1 MMQREKEAQ
10 KLADKIIA
18 DIMNSPLNM
27 DDCLSVVSTVMVE
40 MALTN
45 DVEVSTLM
53 QNINRLH
60 DLMMRIQSNQSGVVH

>member
-1 MMQREKEAQ
+1 MQREKEAQ

-18 DIMNSPLNM
+18 DVMNSPLNM

-60 DLMMRIQSNQSGVVH
+60 DFMMRIQSNHSGVVH

>member
-1 MMQREKEAQ
+1 MQREKEAQ
-10 KLADKIIA
+10 KLADRIIA
-18 DIMNSPLNM
+18 NIMESPLNM

-60 DLMMRIQSNQSGVVH
+60 DFMMRIQSNQSGVVH

>member
-18 DIMNSPLNM
+18 DVMNSPLNM

-60 DLMMRIQSNQSGVVH
+60 DFMMRIQSNQSGVVH

>member
-1 MMQREKEAQ
+1 MQREKEAQ
-10 KLADKIIA
+10 KLADKIIG
-18 DIMNSPLNM
+18 DIMNSPLDM
-27 DDCLSVVSTVMVE
+27 DDCLSVISTVIVE

-60 DLMMRIQSNQSGVVH
+60 DFMMRIQSNQSGVVH

>member
-18 DIMNSPLNM
+18 DVMNSPLNM

-40 MALTN
+40 IALTN

-60 DLMMRIQSNQSGVVH
+60 DFMMRIQSNQSGVVH

>member
-1 MMQREKEAQ
+1 MQREKEAQ

-18 DIMNSPLNM
+18 NVMESPLNM

-45 DVEVSTLM
+45 DVEINSLM
-53 QNINRLH
+53 HNINRLH
-60 DLMMRIQSNQSGVVH
+60 DFMMRVQANQSGVVH

>member
-1 MMQREKEAQ
+1 MQREKEAQ

-18 DIMNSPLNM
+18 DVMNSPLNM

-60 DLMMRIQSNQSGVVH
+60 DFMMRIQSNQSGVVH

>member
-18 DIMNSPLNM
+18 NIMESPLNM
-27 DDCLSVVSTVMVE
+27 NDRLSVGSTVMVE

-60 DLMMRIQSNQSGVVH
+60 DFMMRIQSNQSGVVH

>member
-1 MMQREKEAQ
+1 MQREKEAQ

-60 DLMMRIQSNQSGVVH
+60 DFMMRIQSNQSGVVH

>member
-1 MMQREKEAQ
+1 MQREKEAQ

-18 DIMNSPLNM
+18 DVMNSPLNM
-27 DDCLSVVSTVMVE
+27 DDCLSVISTVMVE

-45 DVEVSTLM
+45 DVEVGTLM

-60 DLMMRIQSNQSGVVH
+60 DFMMRIQSNQSGVVH

>member
-18 DIMNSPLNM
+18 DVMNSPLNM
-27 DDCLSVVSTVMVE
+27 DDCLSVISTVMVE

-60 DLMMRIQSNQSGVVH
+60 DFMMRIQSNQSGVVH

>member
-1 MMQREKEAQ
+1 MQREKESQ

-18 DIMNSPLNM
+18 DVMNSPLNM

-60 DLMMRIQSNQSGVVH
+60 DFMMRIQSNQSGVVP

>member
-18 DIMNSPLNM
+18 DVMNSPLNM

>member
-1 MMQREKEAQ
+1 MQREKEAQ

-18 DIMNSPLNM
+18 NVMESPLDM
-27 DDCLSVVSTVMVE
+27 DDCLSVISTVMVE

-45 DVEVSTLM
+45 GVEINSIM

-60 DLMMRIQSNQSGVVH
+60 DFMLRIQTDQSGVVH

>member
-1 MMQREKEAQ
+1 MQREKEAQ

-18 DIMNSPLNM
+18 NVMESPLNM

-53 QNINRLH
+53 RNINRLH
-60 DLMMRIQSNQSGVVH
+60 DFMMRIQSNQSGVVH

>member
-1 MMQREKEAQ
+1 MQREKEAQ
-10 KLADKIIA
+10 KLADRIIA
-18 DIMNSPLNM
+18 DIMESPLNM
-27 DDCLSVVSTVMVE
+27 DDCLSVVSTVMLE

-60 DLMMRIQSNQSGVVH
+60 DFMMRIQSNQSGVVH

>member
-1 MMQREKEAQ
+1 MQREKEAQ

-18 DIMNSPLNM
+18 DVMNSPLDM

-60 DLMMRIQSNQSGVVH
+60 DFMMRIQSNQSGVVH

>member
-1 MMQREKEAQ
+1 MQREKEAQ

-18 DIMNSPLNM
+18 DVMNSPLNM
-27 DDCLSVVSTVMVE
+27 DDCLSVISTVMVE

-60 DLMMRIQSNQSGVVH
+60 DFMMRIQSNQSGVVH

>member
-1 MMQREKEAQ
+1 MQREKEAQ
-10 KLADKIIA
+10 KLADRIIA
-18 DIMNSPLNM
+18 DIMESPLNM

-60 DLMMRIQSNQSGVVH
+60 DFMMRIQSNQSGVVH

>member
-60 DLMMRIQSNQSGVVH
+60 DFMMRIQSNQSGVVH

>member
-1 MMQREKEAQ
+1 MQREKEAQ

-18 DIMNSPLNM
+18 NVMESPLNM

-60 DLMMRIQSNQSGVVH
+60 DFMMRIQSNQSGVVH

>member
-18 DIMNSPLNM
+18 NVMESPLNM

-53 QNINRLH
+53 RNINRLH
-60 DLMMRIQSNQSGVVH
+60 DFMMRIQSNQSGVVH